1 MLKTERPWGFIFVG
15 CCSWRDVVECCFNVV
30 SVAFQEAVLAKIAI
44 VGTGLIGT
52 SLGLALRQSDLRNL
66 EVVGTDYESAARSGA
81 QKRGAFHKVEGRIQ
95 PAIEGADVVVLAT
108 PVMAMRD
115 LMETIGRQ
123 LPEDTVITDVGSSK
137 RVVVEWATELLPGRI
152 QFVGG
157 HPMAGRETA
166 GPQNAAAD
174 LFAGKPYCIVPKPD
188 TKEQAV
194 STVATMA
201 EAIGAK
207 PFFIGAEE
215 HDSFVAA
222 VSHLPFVMSVALMQT
237 VSKSANWDD
246 IAQLASSG
254 FRDLSRL
261 ASGDAIMHRDI
272 SITNREP
279 IVSWIDS
286 FIRELYEIRNML
298 KDESGPDPAA
308 VGELFEHA
316 SEERD
321 RWLAGAVTPGGKMER
336 SGPRIPNFSESMG
349 EMFLGSK
356 GMEAQ
361 RRFFRGS
368 KEEERKERGRK

>member
-1 MLKTERPWGFIFVG
+1 MSLAVCRRHIET
-15 CCSWRDVVECCFNVV
+15 
-30 SVAFQEAVLAKIAI
+30 AQEALLAKITI
-44 VGTGLIGT
+44 IGTGLIGT

-66 EVVGTDYESAARSGA
+66 ELVGTDYESRVRNAA
-81 QKRGAFHKVEGRIQ
+81 QKRGAFDKVEGRLF
-95 PAIEGADVVVLAT
+95 PAIEGADLIVLAT

-115 LMETIGRQ
+115 LLETIG
-123 LPEDTVITDVGSSK
+123 PELGESAVVTDVGSSK
-137 RVVVEWATELLPGRI
+137 KTVVDWASELLPDRS

-166 GPQNAAAD
+166 GPEHAIAD
-174 LFAGKPYCIVPKPD
+174 LFAGKPYCIVPSAYAR
-188 TKEQAV
+188 EQAV
-194 STVATMA
+194 STVTTMA

-207 PFFIGAEE
+207 PFFISADE

-222 VSHLPFVMSVALMQT
+222 VSHLPFMMSVALMQT

-286 FIRELYEIRNML
+286 FIRELYEIRNLL
-298 KDESGPDPAA
+298 KDDSAPGGEAVEDVFKHAYAERARWMSGAI
-308 VGELFEHA
+308 
-316 SEERD
+316 
-321 RWLAGAVTPGGKMER
+321 TPGGR
-336 SGPRIPNFSESMG
+336 SQRNGPEMPTFSESMG
-349 EMFLGSK
+349 EMFLGRK
-356 GMEAQ
+356 GMEA
-361 RRFFRGS
+361 RRRLFRGD
-368 KEEERKERGRK
+368 KDGDRDKGRR

>member
-1 MLKTERPWGFIFVG
+1 M
-15 CCSWRDVVECCFNVV
+15 
-30 SVAFQEAVLAKIAI
+30 AKIAI

-66 EVVGTDYESAARSGA
+66 ELVGTDYDGRARSGA
-81 QKRGAFHKVEGRIQ
+81 QKRGAFHKVEGRLQ
-95 PAIEGADVVVLAT
+95 PTIEGADVVILAT

-115 LMETIGRQ
+115 LMETIGPG
-123 LPEDTVITDVGSSK
+123 LPEGVVVTDVGSSK
-137 RVVVEWATELLPGRI
+137 RVVSEWAAEILPRHV

-166 GPQNAAAD
+166 GPENAAAD
-174 LFAGKPYCIVPKPD
+174 LFTGKAYCIVPSAD
-188 TKEQAV
+188 TKQQAV
-194 STVATMA
+194 SAVATMA

-207 PFFIGAEE
+207 PFFISADE

-222 VSHLPFVMSVALMQT
+222 ASHLPFMMSVALMET

-272 SITNREP
+272 SVTNREH

-286 FIRELYEIRNML
+286 FIRELYEIRNLL
-298 KDESGPDPAA
+298 KDESGADPA
-308 VGELFEHA
+308 ELQDLFEHA
-316 SEERD
+316 SVERA
-321 RWLAGAVTPGGKMER
+321 RWLAGAVTPTGRTQRE
-336 SGPRIPNFSESMG
+336 SPDIPSFSESMG
-349 EMFLGSK
+349 EMLLGRK
-356 GMEAQ
+356 GMEVQ
-361 RRFFRGS
+361 RRLLGGKDKDRS
-368 KEEERKERGRK
+368 ERR

>member
-1 MLKTERPWGFIFVG
+1 M
-15 CCSWRDVVECCFNVV
+15 
-30 SVAFQEAVLAKIAI
+30 AKIAI

-66 EVVGTDYESAARSGA
+66 ELVGTDYDGRARSGA
-81 QKRGAFHKVEGRIQ
+81 QKRGAFHKVEGRLQ
-95 PAIEGADVVVLAT
+95 PTIEGADVVVLAT

-115 LMETIGRQ
+115 LMETIGPG
-123 LPEDTVITDVGSSK
+123 LPEGVVLTDVGSSK
-137 RVVVEWATELLPGRI
+137 RLVSEWAAEILPRHV

-166 GPQNAAAD
+166 GPENAAAD
-174 LFAGKPYCIVPKPD
+174 LFTGKAYCIVPSAH

-194 STVATMA
+194 SAVATMA

-207 PFFIGAEE
+207 PFFISADE

-222 VSHLPFVMSVALMQT
+222 ASHLPFMMSVALMQT

-272 SITNREP
+272 SVTNREH

-286 FIRELYEIRNML
+286 FIRELYEIRNLL
-298 KDESGPDPAA
+298 KDESGADQA
-308 VGELFEHA
+308 ELQDLFEHA
-316 SEERD
+316 SVERA
-321 RWLAGAVTPGGKMER
+321 RWLAGAVTPPGRTQRE
-336 SGPRIPNFSESMG
+336 SPDIPGFGESMG
-349 EMFLGSK
+349 EMLLGRK
-356 GMEAQ
+356 GMEVQ
-361 RRFFRGS
+361 RRLLGGKGQRQQ
-368 KEEERKERGRK
+368 